1 MGEKGIAA
9 GLVRRRGRPDERL
22 GPQSAVAR
30 PTAIRLQLRG
40 ILEHR
45 DLALRAVATACRM
58 VTRSPRGRAWK
69 EFQHQVL
76 SAVSEGFN
84 NVVLH
89 GKVDRAE
96 RAAMGGG
103 VDLRIETRL
112 GRIRIELRDWGPGF
126 DPSRFRRPAID
137 PLPESGM
144 GLHIMR
150 SFMDMSYRAGR
161 PNVLKLDKRFAAAA
175 GPARAGGAVAGPA
188 RAGGAVA
195 GPARAGGAVGGPARA
210 GGAVAGP
217 ARPGKAG
224 THAPSPR

>member
-1 MGEKGIAA
+1 MGEKGAA
-9 GLVRRRGRPDERL
+9 GLVRRRGRPLERL
-22 GPQSAVAR
+22 GPQSALAR
-30 PTAIRLQLRG
+30 PTVIRLQLRG

-58 VTRSPRGRAWK
+58 VTRSPRGRAWR

-96 RAAMGGG
+96 RAAAGG

-161 PNVLKLDKRFAAAA
+161 PNVLKLDKRFAVAAGPAAAGGAPA
-175 GPARAGGAVAGPA
+175 GPARAG
-188 RAGGAVA
+188 RAG
-195 GPARAGGAVGGPARA
+195 
-210 GGAVAGP
+210 
-217 ARPGKAG
+217 
-224 THAPSPR
+224 TQAPSPR